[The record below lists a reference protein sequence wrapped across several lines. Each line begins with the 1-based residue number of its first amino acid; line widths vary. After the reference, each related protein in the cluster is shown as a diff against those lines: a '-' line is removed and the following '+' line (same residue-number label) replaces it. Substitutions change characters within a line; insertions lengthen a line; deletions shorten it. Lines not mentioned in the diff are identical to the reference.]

1 MKLKQKPELMS
12 PAGNWTCLTAALKA
26 GADAIYFGL
35 HGLNMR
41 SNYRN
46 FVPSEM
52 PRIARQCHA
61 SGARAYLALNTIIY
75 ENELARVDRILK
87 SAVKAGI
94 DAVICSDLAVVRK
107 ATALK
112 LPVFLST
119 QMSLSNSEGLA
130 FFYRTFG
137 IQRFVLARE
146 CSLAQIR
153 AIRRRLSAELGEEAR
168 NIQLE
173 VFAHG
178 AMCVS
183 VSGRCFLSE
192 ARFGKSA
199 NRGACTQPCRREYQL
214 LDDEG
219 QASFRLADNYLLSP
233 EDLCTL
239 PFIEQLLDAG
249 VASLKIEGRART
261 PEYVSVVTKAYRRA
275 IDFYFENQSRR
286 GFKPEFESL
295 KAALFKELDGVYHR
309 GLSPGFFMGKPV
321 EQWAASGGSRATQSK
336 AHVGVIVKYYRKAGA
351 AEIAVRAGFSVGDE
365 IMIQG
370 PTTGVVRVKIDSM
383 QVDHLP
389 KEHAARGERVAVRV
403 GEVVRACDRV
413 FLVTAAGKPSKTHT
427 PDCRRP

>member
-1 MKLKQKPELMS
+1 MKQKPELMA
-12 PAGNWTCLTAALKA
+12 PVGNWTCLTAALKS
-26 GADAIYFGL
+26 GADGIYFGL

-52 PRIARQCHA
+52 PKIARQCHA

-75 ENELARVDRILK
+75 ENELTRVDRILK
-87 SAVKAGI
+87 SAAKAGI
-94 DAVICSDLAVVRK
+94 DAVICSDLAVVQK

-137 IQRFVLARE
+137 IRRFVLARE
-146 CSLAQIR
+146 CSLTQIR
-153 AIRRRLSAELGEEAR
+153 AIRRRLAAELGAEAA

-192 ARFGKSA
+192 NRVGKSA
-199 NRGACTQPCRREYQL
+199 NRGACTQPCRREYKL

-219 QASFRLADNYLLSP
+219 QASFRLGDNYLLSP

-261 PEYVSVVTKAYRRA
+261 PEYVSVVTTAYRRA
-275 IDFYFENQSRR
+275 LDFYFENHRLR
-286 GFKPEFESL
+286 NFKTEFQSL
-295 KAALFKELDGVYHR
+295 KASLLKDLDGVYHR

-321 EQWAASGGSRATQSK
+321 EQWSAAGGSRATQSK
-336 AHVGVIVKYYRKAGA
+336 SHVGVVVKYYRKAGA
-351 AEIAVRAGFSVGDE
+351 AEIEVRAGFSVGDE
-365 IMIQG
+365 LMIQG
-370 PTTGVVRVKIDSM
+370 PTTGVVRAKVDSM
-383 QVDHLP
+383 QV
-389 KEHAARGERVAVRV
+389 EHQPREKASRGDRVAIRV
-403 GEVVRACDRV
+403 GEVVRSRDRV
-413 FLVTAAGKPSKTHT
+413 FMVTPARKSSKPNA
-427 PDCRRP
+427 PQGGCP